1 MKRIFNKLFNI
12 RDNSSVE
19 RPKAFSQPA
28 SLAET
33 KPSTKLGSTVAQP
46 MEFTALEPITPDMEV
61 DVTAMFYSILFP
73 SRSSDNGG
81 AANRLEQQ
89 VMKQVEH
96 ALSSPQVIADN
107 VLKLPTRALE
117 LDSKLANESF
127 ETKDILALIQQD
139 PVLSAEVLKL
149 CNSPIFKRNERE
161 ITNLQQAVVQLG
173 RQQLRRLITSCV
185 VKDMIDVKPIYFRR
199 FGAEIWRHSMQVA
212 FLAGELSEEDQ
223 DTAFMMG
230 LLHDVGKIAIFKI
243 LLDAFVSADASEQ
256 PCSSLFRQVMTTR
269 SLTLSALLVKCWQLP
284 TSFETELLSLA
295 NASAAPEKPMA
306 NNIWR
311 ANIISEC
318 SMLRKTN
325 KLNDQ
330 QLAGQLIKIGVERET
345 FDTLHEKLMLF

>member
-12 RDNSSVE
+12 RDEKTVE
-19 RPKAFSQPA
+19 RPKAFSQP
-28 SLAET
+28 SKLAEVKT
-33 KPSTKLGSTVAQP
+33 NAPKVVVQP
-46 MEFTALEPITPDMEV
+46 LEFTSEEAVKPDMEV
-61 DVTAMFYSILFP
+61 DVTAMFYSLLFP
-73 SRSSDNGG
+73 SRTSDNGG
-81 AANRLEQQ
+81 AANKLEQQ

-96 ALSSPQVIADN
+96 ALSSPQTIADN

-117 LDSKLANESF
+117 LDGKLANESF
-127 ETKDILALIQQD
+127 ETKDILSLIQQD

-149 CNSPIFKRNERE
+149 CNSPAFKRNDKE

-185 VKDMIDVKPIYFRR
+185 VKDMIDIKPIYFRR

-212 FLAGELSEEDQ
+212 FLASELSGDDQ

-243 LLDAFVSADASEQ
+243 LVDAFVNADVSEQ
-256 PCSSLFRQVMTTR
+256 PCSSLFRQVMTSR

-284 TSFETELLSLA
+284 SSFEDELLALGSA
-295 NASAAPEKPMA
+295 HAAPEQSMA
-306 NNIWR
+306 NTIWR

-325 KLNDQ
+325 KLSDQ
-330 QLAGQLIKIGVERET
+330 QLAGQLIKVEVELDT